1 MSNSNPSPKVLIV
14 DDDESFLRLFSMRLD
29 GKGYQTATA
38 ESAKS
43 ALEKMPEVKPDVVI
57 ADLRMDGMDG
67 IGLLSEVQ
75 KRYPGLPVL
84 LLTAHGTIPDAVAA
98 TRTGAF
104 GFLTKPVDHEE
115 LQRCL
120 SEALSVSPVANG
132 SDESWRSEI
141 VTRSPVMEEILDT
154 ARRLAPTRSTIL
166 IRGPSGSGKEV
177 MARAIHKASGRRG
190 EFVAFNCAAIPTDLL
205 ESELFGYR
213 KGAFTGATRNHPGLF
228 EQADKGTLL
237 LDEIGDMPKIL
248 QAKVLRVIEDGQV
261 RPLGSEQVI
270 DVDVRIISATN
281 RNLEEAIEAGEFRE
295 DLFYRLNVVSM
306 DLPPLA
312 DRIEDIPPLVT
323 RRLQYLA
330 DQTGSKRKSFSSE
343 AMEVLMSQKWPGNV
357 RQLQNVVDQTVA
369 LSPSQVVSAEIVEST
384 LGTKSAKLPSLSEAR
399 DDFMRGYLIQLLAA
413 TSGNVTQASKLAQR
427 NRTDFHKLLV
437 KHDIDTSAFK
447 D

>member
-1 MSNSNPSPKVLIV
+1 MSAPEPKVLIV
-14 DDDESFLRLFSMRLD
+14 DDDESFLRLLSMRLQS
-29 GKGYQTATA
+29 KGYRTFTVD
-38 ESAKS
+38 SAKS
-43 ALEKMPEVKPDVVI
+43 ALDKLPEVRPDLVI

-67 IGLLSEVQ
+67 IGLLSELQ

-84 LLTAHGTIPDAVAA
+84 LLTAHGTIPDAVTA
-98 TRTGAF
+98 TQTGAY
-104 GFLTKPVDHEE
+104 GFLTKPVDHDE
-115 LQRCL
+115 LQRRM
-120 SEALSVSPVANG
+120 SEALSTSAAVDDSV
-132 SDESWRSEI
+132 ESWRSEV
-141 VTRSPVMEEILDT
+141 VTRNAAMEEILDT

-177 MARAIHKASGRRG
+177 LARAIHKASGRRG

-228 EQADKGTLL
+228 EQADMGTLL

-270 DVDVRIISATN
+270 EVDVRIISATN
-281 RNLEEAIEAGEFRE
+281 RDLEKAIEAGEFRE
-295 DLFYRLNVVSM
+295 DLFYRLNVVSI
-306 DLPPLA
+306 DLPPLS

-330 DQTGSKRKSFSSE
+330 EQTGSRRKSFSSE
-343 AMEVLMSQKWPGNV
+343 AMEMLMSQKWPGNV

-369 LSPSQVVSAEIVEST
+369 LSPSQVISAEIVERT
-384 LGTKSAKLPSLSEAR
+384 LGAKSTKLPSLSEAR

-413 TSGNVTQASKLAQR
+413 TSGNVTRAAKLAQR
-427 NRTDFHKLLV
+427 NRTDFHKLLA
-437 KHDIDTSAFK
+437 KHDVDAAAFK
-447 D
+447 A

>member
-1 MSNSNPSPKVLIV
+1 MNNPKPKVLIV

-29 GKGYQTATA
+29 GKGYQTFAMD
-38 ESAKS
+38 SARE
-43 ALEKMPEVKPDVVI
+43 ALEKLPEIKPELVI

-67 IGLLSEVQ
+67 IGLLSELQ

-84 LLTAHGTIPDAVAA
+84 ILTAHGTIPDAVSA
-98 TRTGAF
+98 TQTGAF
-104 GFLTKPVDHEE
+104 GFLTKPVDHDE
-115 LQRCL
+115 LQQRM
-120 SEALSVSPVANG
+120 SEALATSSFANSP
-132 SDESWRSEI
+132 DESWRSEI
-141 VTRSPVMEEILDT
+141 VTRNAAMEEILDT
-154 ARRLAPTRSTIL
+154 ARRLAPTKSTML

-177 MARAIHKASGRRG
+177 IARAIHKASGRRG
-190 EFVAFNCAAIPTDLL
+190 DFVAFNCAAIPTDLL

-261 RPLGSEQVI
+261 RPLGSEQI
-270 DVDVRIISATN
+270 IGVDVRIISATN

-295 DLFYRLNVVSM
+295 DLFYRLNVVTIE
-306 DLPPLA
+306 LPPLS

-323 RRLQYLA
+323 RRLEYLA
-330 DQTGSKRKSFSSE
+330 EQTGGKRKSFSSE
-343 AMEVLMSQKWPGNV
+343 ALELLMSQQWPGNI

-369 LSPSQVVSAEIVEST
+369 LSPSHVVSAEIVEST
-384 LGTKSAKLPSLSEAR
+384 LGVKAAKLPSLSQAR

-413 TSGNVTQASKLAQR
+413 TDGNVTQASKLAQR
-427 NRTDFHKLLV
+427 NRTDFHKLLA
-437 KHDIDTSAFK
+437 KHDIDASAFK
-447 D
+447 S